1 MIIRRISLTN
11 FQAYRELDLTP
22 DPPQRGRPLVLLFG
36 LNGSGKTTCQR
47 AVRVAL
53 WGERGWE
60 RDKTL
65 INFAAAERG
74 EEEATV
80 YLELAGEKG
89 LVSITRVLH
98 QVDGG
103 IREDLS
109 SVELKPRTSS
119 SGEKIPQDWL
129 TDLFPEQ
136 IREFFL
142 FDGEQIQKY
151 AEADAAEQLRES
163 VDILLGLTVFDR
175 LLEHLA
181 DARRRSRE
189 TAKEGTSLETEEKK
203 KQAELEQ
210 IQSEIESLQE
220 QIRDLKK
227 DEERFR
233 EEEETLKKKIPEAIR
248 RETEES
254 LDPIKRGI
262 TKLEKEKEETEGAL
276 LESLGRTVGIEIL
289 LGSRPEIFDDFLRER
304 DKAQRAGGLG
314 AVLEIAPRLAQV
326 ILRQGCPACEIP
338 APEGA
343 VERLAKAIEDALREV
358 FPQDTPSLL
367 TGMSPGDLGEA
378 QRALEGVREGSVASI
393 SEMLEKL
400 HRIQGDLEQLR
411 EKERRVSELLS
422 HKERYE
428 TLLEKWRDANQNLG
442 KVRQE
447 IAALQRRLEEEST
460 RRRQLEGDL
469 EGLRERIAGT
479 SKQKRSMVL
488 LNSTIDAISALRN
501 QYRKKIPQELAE
513 RMTEMLQLLAHKKE
527 MLHKV
532 EIEPDTFE
540 IRIVTSR
547 GGTVR
552 KDDLSPGEKQIYA
565 VSLIWALGRVSGFSF
580 PVIIDT
586 PMARLDS
593 RHRRAFVENY
603 LPRVAEQV
611 FVLSSDTELL
621 YGDLA
626 TLEPFTA
633 DIFTLEY
640 DQEQRKSTIQRGYHL

>member
-1 MIIRRISLTN
+1 MIIGRISLTN
-11 FQAYRELDLTP
+11 FQAYRELDLTL
-22 DPPQRGRPLVLLFG
+22 DPPRRGRPLVLLFG
-36 LNGSGKTTCQR
+36 LNGSGKTTFQR

-80 YLELAGEKG
+80 CLELAGEKG
-89 LVSITRVLH
+89 LVSITRVLR

-109 SVELKPRTSS
+109 SVELKPRTAS

-129 TDLFPEQ
+129 ADLFPEQ

-175 LLEHLA
+175 LLGHLGE
-181 DARRRSRE
+181 ARRRYHK
-189 TAKEGTSLETEEKK
+189 TAEEGAALETQAKR
-203 KQAELEQ
+203 KQVDLEQ
-210 IQSEIESLQE
+210 IQSEIQSLQE
-220 QIRDLKK
+220 QVRDLKK

-233 EEEETLKKKIPEAIR
+233 EEEETLRKKIPEAIR

-254 LDPIKRGI
+254 LGPIKNRI
-262 TKLEKEKEETEGAL
+262 IELEKEEEETEAAL
-276 LESLGRTVGIEIL
+276 LKSLGTTVGIEIL

-304 DKAQRAGGLG
+304 DKAQRVGGLA

-367 TGMSPGDLGEA
+367 TGMSPGALGEA
-378 QRALEGVREGSVASI
+378 QRALGGVREGSVASI

-411 EKERRVSELLS
+411 EKERRVSELLR

-428 TLLEKWRDANQNLG
+428 TLFEKWRDANQNLG

-447 IAALQRRLEEEST
+447 IAGLQRQLQEKST
-460 RRRQLEGDL
+460 RRRQIEGDL

-479 SKQKRSMVL
+479 SKQKRVMVL
-488 LNSTIDAISALRN
+488 LNSTIDAVSALRN

-552 KDDLSPGEKQIYA
+552 KDDLSPGEKQVYA

-603 LPRVAEQV
+603 LPRAAEQV

-621 YGDLA
+621 YPDLA
-626 TLEPFTA
+626 TLRPFTA

>member
-1 MIIRRISLTN
+1 MIIGRISLTN
-11 FQAYRELDLTP
+11 FQAYRELDLTL
-22 DPPQRGRPLVLLFG
+22 DPPRRGRPLVLLFG
-36 LNGSGKTTCQR
+36 LNGSGKTTFQR

-74 EEEATV
+74 EEVATV
-80 YLELAGEKG
+80 CLELAGEKG
-89 LVSITRVLH
+89 LVSITRVLR

-109 SVELKPRTSS
+109 SVELKPRTAS

-129 TDLFPEQ
+129 ADLFPEQ

-175 LLEHLA
+175 LLGHLGE
-181 DARRRSRE
+181 ARRRYHK
-189 TAKEGTSLETEEKK
+189 TAEEGAALETQAKR
-203 KQAELEQ
+203 KQVDLEQ
-210 IQSEIESLQE
+210 IQSEIQSLQE
-220 QIRDLKK
+220 QVRDLKK

-233 EEEETLKKKIPEAIR
+233 EEEETLRKKIPEAIR

-254 LDPIKRGI
+254 LGPIKNRI
-262 TKLEKEKEETEGAL
+262 IELEKEEEETEAAL
-276 LESLGRTVGIEIL
+276 LKSLGTTVGIEIL

-304 DKAQRAGGLG
+304 DKAQRVGGLA

-367 TGMSPGDLGEA
+367 TGMSPGALGEA
-378 QRALEGVREGSVASI
+378 QRALGGVREGSVASI

-411 EKERRVSELLS
+411 EKERRVSELLR

-428 TLLEKWRDANQNLG
+428 TLFEKWRDANQNLG

-447 IAALQRRLEEEST
+447 IAGLQRQLQEKST
-460 RRRQLEGDL
+460 RRRQIEGDL

-479 SKQKRSMVL
+479 SKQKRVMVL
-488 LNSTIDAISALRN
+488 LNSTIDAVSALRN

-552 KDDLSPGEKQIYA
+552 KDDLSPGEKQVYA

-603 LPRVAEQV
+603 LPRAAEQV

-621 YGDLA
+621 YPDLA
-626 TLEPFTA
+626 TLRPFTA